1 MVLELVPR
9 RDVITYCIILRSTLC
24 FCLSFVFFQRSS
36 FLHLHKKT
44 SRVGSFRHTHKRERE
59 RERERTHRTI
69 MSATSVLFKDLSSKT
84 RALRLYR
91 HSLKTCLSWCVMRDI
106 FYSERDR
113 IRSEFESN
121 RSLTQ
126 SQAMKK
132 IEEGFETLDSYAHP
146 DPYIVPTMYGG
157 SKYARNPPVPG
168 NIHVIRDFG
177 REKESVPREA

>member
-1 MVLELVPR
+1 MYNTAL
-9 RDVITYCIILRSTLC
+9 TLC

-44 SRVGSFRHTHKRERE
+44 SRVGSFRHTHKRERERE

-168 NIHVIRDFG
+168 NIHVMRDFG

>member
-1 MVLELVPR
+1 
-9 RDVITYCIILRSTLC
+9 
-24 FCLSFVFFQRSS
+24 
-36 FLHLHKKT
+36 
-44 SRVGSFRHTHKRERE
+44 
-59 RERERTHRTI
+59 

-121 RSLTQ
+121 RLLT
-126 SQAMKK
+126 SAQASKK

-177 REKESVPREA
+177 REKETVPREA

>member
-1 MVLELVPR
+1 MVLEFVPR
-9 RDVITYCIILRSTLC
+9 RDVITNMYNTALTLC

-44 SRVGSFRHTHKRERE
+44 SRVGSFRHTHK

>member
-1 MVLELVPR
+1 M
-9 RDVITYCIILRSTLC
+9 C
-24 FCLSFVFFQRSS
+24 SFKGAVSSIKNLASRFFQ
-36 FLHLHKKT
+36 T
-44 SRVGSFRHTHKRERE
+44 QERVKERE
-59 RERERTHRTI
+59 HRAENTIII
-69 MSATSVLFKDLSSKT
+69 MSSTSVLIKDLSSKT